1 LESIRVEPNDAQDQ
15 RLCFRRDGSVLI
27 IAGSDGEL
35 ARIVGTAVLDVA
47 EGPETKNWIRSHVH
61 LDPTS
66 DPDNRWYGPGRRQ
79 SPSDSRHQA
88 RERCAARAF
97 ANDP

>member
-47 EGPETKNWIRSHVH
+47 EGPKTKNWIRSHVH

-66 DPDNRWYGPGRRQ
+66 DPDNRWYGPG
-79 SPSDSRHQA
+79 SAPITVGFAPPSA
-88 RERCAARAF
+88 
-97 ANDP
+97 